1 MDRMAVPEERYDLY
15 MKINM
20 WGRALEM
27 AQKLK
32 DRERLLQI
40 KSLCKD
46 EKVMLAVDQV
56 MNSGSI

>member
-1 MDRMAVPEERYDLY
+1 MAVPEERYDLY

-56 MNSGSI
+56 MNSGNM

>member
-56 MNSGSI
+56 MNSGNM

>member
-1 MDRMAVPEERYDLY
+1 MAVPEERYDLY

-56 MNSGSI
+56 MNSGNI

>member
-46 EKVMLAVDQV
+46 EKGMLAVDQV
-56 MNSGSI
+56 MNSGNI

>member
-56 MNSGSI
+56 MNSGNI